1 MGKEPRGRLVNTGE
15 LDGTPVLAVAPTIRE
30 NDFEPATPTFY
41 IKASGSTMEELF
53 EWYRPSSLEYSLR
66 MKRDMTQT
74 EMEEWLASLGE
85 RLTSGNI
92 YVNAVTGFKEM
103 RADRIDYVITDW
115 QMGTTHCRLLVAE
128 CVFRRYRDF
137 LDAYTGT
144 PFGNGLRMAVG
155 ASKGRGCI
163 LAQYGGIINSVT
175 GVDSYH
181 YYRVQFPSHG
191 FIEY

>member
-1 MGKEPRGRLVNTGE
+1 
-15 LDGTPVLAVAPTIRE
+15 
-30 NDFEPATPTFY
+30 
-41 IKASGSTMEELF
+41 MEELF

-115 QMGTTHCRLLVAE
+115 QW
-128 CVFRRYRDF
+128 Y
-137 LDAYTGT
+137 
-144 PFGNGLRMAVG
+144 
-155 ASKGRGCI
+155 
-163 LAQYGGIINSVT
+163 NSL
-175 GVDSYH
+175 S
-181 YYRVQFPSHG
+181 PSCC
-191 FIEY
+191 